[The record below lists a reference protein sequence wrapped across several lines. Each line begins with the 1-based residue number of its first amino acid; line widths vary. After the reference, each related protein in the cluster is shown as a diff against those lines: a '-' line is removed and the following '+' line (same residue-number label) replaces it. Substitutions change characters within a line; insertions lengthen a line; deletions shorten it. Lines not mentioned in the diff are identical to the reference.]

1 MLLTN
6 LRTIMQLKGNHRNGE
21 NMESVGNIDVEDV
34 ELEMQELAQCV
45 LQSCSSISW
54 DTRQTFLHVA
64 KSYYYVAH
72 CSPETV
78 DNHISKVIFGDVVA
92 E

>member
-1 MLLTN
+1 
-6 LRTIMQLKGNHRNGE
+6 MQLKINDQNGE
-21 NMESVGNIDVEDV
+21 NMESVGKNIDVEEV
-34 ELEMQELAQCV
+34 ELEIQELAQYV
-45 LQSCSSISW
+45 LRTCSSISW

-78 DNHISKVIFGDVVA
+78 DTHISKVIFEDVN
-92 E
+92 EE

>member
-1 MLLTN
+1 
-6 LRTIMQLKGNHRNGE
+6 
-21 NMESVGNIDVEDV
+21 MESVGKNIDVEEV

-45 LQSCSSISW
+45 LESCSSISW
-54 DTRQTFLHVA
+54 MTRQTFLHVA

-78 DNHISKVIFGDVVA
+78 DNHISKVIIFGDVVA